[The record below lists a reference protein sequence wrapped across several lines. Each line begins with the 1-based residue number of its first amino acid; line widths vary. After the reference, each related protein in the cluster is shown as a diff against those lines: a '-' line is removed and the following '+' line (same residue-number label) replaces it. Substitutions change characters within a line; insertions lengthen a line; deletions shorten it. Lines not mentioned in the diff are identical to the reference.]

1 MGIKI
6 ETNIL
11 GWIFMSKE
19 KQPLS
24 KRKMDNPEN
33 SMTDKEH
40 MLDKFEDEQHVDT
53 IPIEDLR
60 EENLEEKNKTATKN
74 TSSSEKKYE
83 PEKQ

>member
-1 MGIKI
+1 MTKDKPTISQK
-6 ETNIL
+6 
-11 GWIFMSKE
+11 
-19 KQPLS
+19 
-24 KRKMDNPEN
+24 KMDNPEN

-40 MLDKFEDEQHVDT
+40 MLDKFEEEQHVDT

-60 EENLEEKNKTATKN
+60 EENLEEKDKTATKS